1 MSLDNSNEWKVNPT
15 EEERRRNLGEKL
27 NDDDKDLIELK
38 TTLYGY
44 FSKIDS
50 FLRKQMDNASVRSP
64 EIGKMVARLSRQ
76 KEEIPSAYNAGN
88 LKRRIDN
95 EIFSELLED
104 GIPLLKQAYIDKFNE
119 TIARLQK
126 RLESNTNPDAILDL
140 ERNIEN
146 MNLCKESIE
155 SREFENLS
163 SYIYGIETFD
173 MLDDKRSLDERKS
186 RLEVALIKIE
196 EDKDEIKSNTN
207 LPREYKIEVVRQY
220 LSIIKS
226 YENALDAL
234 SA

>member
-1 MSLDNSNEWKVNPT
+1 MSLSPNFKWNPT
-15 EEERRRNLGEKL
+15 EEEKERKAGKISDGNDRNL
-27 NDDDKDLIELK
+27 IQIK
-38 TTLYGY
+38 TTLNGY
-44 FSKIDS
+44 ISKVDD
-50 FLRKQMDNASVRSP
+50 FLRKQMNNASTNNLL
-64 EIGKMVARLSRQ
+64 IGKASARLSEQRR
-76 KEEIPSAYNAGN
+76 EISDAQNSGN
-88 LKRRIDN
+88 LSARMNN
-95 EIFSELLED
+95 EIFEGLLED
-104 GIPLLKQAYIDKFNE
+104 GIPVLKQAYIDKFDE

-126 RLESNTNPDAILDL
+126 RLENNTNPDILASLGRDIDMMTDTKQVIS
-140 ERNIEN
+140 NFD
-146 MNLCKESIE
+146 
-155 SREFENLS
+155 FENLS

>member
-1 MSLDNSNEWKVNPT
+1 MGLEDFKWNPT
-15 EEERRRNLGEKL
+15 EEERKRKAGETLDDNDRNLIEVKTKL
-27 NDDDKDLIELK
+27 N
-38 TTLYGY
+38 GY
-44 FSKIDS
+44 ISKIDD
-50 FLRKQMDNASVRSP
+50 FLRKQMDNANKSNP
-64 EIGKMVARLSRQ
+64 LIGKAVGRLSEQ
-76 KEEIPSAYNAGN
+76 KKEIADAQNSGN
-88 LKRRIDN
+88 LSDRMNNK
-95 EIFSELLED
+95 IFKGLLED
-104 GIPLLKQAYIDKFNE
+104 GVSVLKQAYIDKFDE

-126 RLESNTNPDAILDL
+126 RLENNTNPDAILDL